1 MNEKSKRDMIHF
13 CQKLIRTPSLS
24 GEEEDVANLIKNE
37 MKELDYDEVRTDKAG
52 NVIGKIDGSDEPAP
66 SLTFTAHMDQVDVS
80 SAENWDYDP
89 FGGKV
94 AEGFVHGR
102 GASDT
107 KGAIATQV
115 YLPAILDE
123 VPGSHGDIYVAFA
136 VLEECGGLGSKYLMK
151 SLDTDYAIMG
161 EGTGNEIR
169 IGNRG
174 RVLSRVTFRGTSMH
188 SSSAGPEDVIHY
200 NIAEFLLALRDLT
213 MERGKLGKSSVAPT
227 NYRCDNPGDNV
238 TPSRCE
244 ISVDWRRVETETQE
258 AVREKLAKII
268 PGSGELTIDPL
279 EEVAYTGTRIT
290 SPGRQAPFYVSPDD
304 PFVRE
309 VVSALEDEY
318 EREVPVST
326 WDFTTDCGYFVE
338 AGTTIIGFS
347 PCEEKYAHTSRDRVS
362 IELMEESMDGY
373 VRIIEAVSDLE

>member
-1 MNEKSKRDMIHF
+1 MIHF
-13 CQKLIRTPSLS
+13 CQKLIRSPSLS
-24 GEEEDVANLIKNE
+24 GEEEDVANLIKDE
-37 MKELDYDEVRTDKAG
+37 MEKLDYDEVRTDKAG
-52 NVIGKIDGSDEPAP
+52 NVIGKIGGSDESIP

-89 FGGKV
+89 FGGEV

-115 YLPAILDE
+115 YLPTILDE

-188 SSSAGPEDVIHY
+188 SSSAKP
-200 NIAEFLLALRDLT
+200 
-213 MERGKLGKSSVAPT
+213 
-227 NYRCDNPGDNV
+227 
-238 TPSRCE
+238 
-244 ISVDWRRVETETQE
+244 
-258 AVREKLAKII
+258 
-268 PGSGELTIDPL
+268 
-279 EEVAYTGTRIT
+279 
-290 SPGRQAPFYVSPDD
+290 
-304 PFVRE
+304 
-309 VVSALEDEY
+309 
-318 EREVPVST
+318 
-326 WDFTTDCGYFVE
+326 
-338 AGTTIIGFS
+338 
-347 PCEEKYAHTSRDRVS
+347 
-362 IELMEESMDGY
+362 EESGTFPRY
-373 VRIIEAVSDLE
+373 LQGNQHAFQFGQTRRRHSLRRR